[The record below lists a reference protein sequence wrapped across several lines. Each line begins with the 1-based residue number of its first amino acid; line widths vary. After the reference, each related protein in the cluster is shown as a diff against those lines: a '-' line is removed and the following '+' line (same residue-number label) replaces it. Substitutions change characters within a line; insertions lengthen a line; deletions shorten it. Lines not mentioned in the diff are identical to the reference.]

1 MVSTEK
7 SKRQKETKHEQIR
20 IREIKRVVADEFR
33 GDPPPRVEASQI
45 GDEGQERMWHI
56 AEESEAGLKEGTHR
70 VRDAVCE

>member
-33 GDPPPRVEASQI
+33 GDPPPPLGLRQAK
-45 GDEGQERMWHI
+45 
-56 AEESEAGLKEGTHR
+56 SEMKDKNVCGTSRKNLKLN
-70 VRDAVCE
+70 